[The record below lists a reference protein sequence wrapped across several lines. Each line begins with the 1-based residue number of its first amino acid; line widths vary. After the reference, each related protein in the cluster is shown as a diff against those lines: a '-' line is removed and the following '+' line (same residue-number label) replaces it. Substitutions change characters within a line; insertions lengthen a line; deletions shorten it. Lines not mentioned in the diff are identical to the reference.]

1 MEPTW
6 NDAIVNVSISS
17 DPIMSFRGTPLVM
30 DELDFFAQKRKVSA
44 NDDDHQRVED
54 LHVDVC
60 LILYM

>member
-6 NDAIVNVSISS
+6 NDAIVNVSNSS